1 MYEYN
6 CKIRRVVDG
15 DTIDVDVDL
24 GFNTWR
30 INERVRLYGVDTPEC
45 RSRDAEEKAAGLLA
59 KKFVGE
65 TLHVGETYK
74 ITTKEKDKYGRYL
87 GLIKISGDLTINV
100 ALVTERLAV
109 PYKGQSKEEIQ
120 EAHKANYQ
128 ALKEKG
134 LL

>member
-6 CKIRRVVDG
+6 CKIVNVVDG
-15 DTIDVDVDL
+15 DTVDVDIDL
-24 GFNTWR
+24 GFDTWR
-30 INERVRLYGVDTPEC
+30 CNERIRLYGVDTPEY
-45 RSRDAEEKAAGLLA
+45 RTRDAEEKAAGLLA

-65 TLHVGETYK
+65 TLHVGETYR

-128 ALKEKG
+128 ALKERG

>member
-45 RSRDAEEKAAGLLA
+45 RSRDEQEKAAGLLA
-59 KKFVGE
+59 KKFVSE

-128 ALKEKG
+128 ALKERG